1 MAKPDLVAPGHGLVA
16 AAAKSSTLYIDNPA
30 LRVGDSYLRL
40 SGTSMAAGV
49 VSGTVALIVEANRD
63 AFPDAP

>member
-1 MAKPDLVAPGHGLVA
+1 L
-16 AAAKSSTLYIDNPA
+16 STLYTDNPA

-49 VSGTVALIVEANRD
+49 VSGTVALMIEANRS
-63 AFPDAP
+63 AFPAAPLRLMQ